1 MRMIHPTTLQPKP
14 SVLVSILAGLVATI
28 LLSALIFL
36 APALGFPFIDFARL
50 MGGIFSGNDEVAFW
64 LGFWLFFLPGVVI
77 FPPILVS
84 AWLKLPGP
92 AIGFGGGLLRG
103 LILGLAL
110 WLLSGLLLPFMAQL
124 NQLPIENPGFF
135 ALGTG
140 WLGAAG
146 VLLGH
151 LAYGIALGL
160 TMTFHMGI
168 EPLEAIGWPGYQ
180 KAYVPEISSHFEGGR
195 AVEPPSGRGGD

>member
-14 SVLVSILAGLVATI
+14 SIPVAILGGLVATI

-36 APALGFPFIDFARL
+36 APTLGFPFIDFARL
-50 MGGIFSGNDEVAFW
+50 IGGIFTSNEEVALW

-77 FPPILVS
+77 FPPLLVGM
-84 AWLKLPGP
+84 WLKLPGP
-92 AIGFGGGLLRG
+92 AIGFWAGLLRG
-103 LILGLAL
+103 LILGLVL
-110 WLLSGLLLPFMAQL
+110 WLVSGLLLPFIGEL

-135 ALGTG
+135 ALATG
-140 WLGAAG
+140 LLGATG

-160 TMTFHMGI
+160 MMTFHQGI
-168 EPLEAIGWPGYQ
+168 EPLEAIGWPGYR
-180 KAYVPEISSHFEGGR
+180 KAAVPEISTHFENGR
-195 AVEPPSGRGGD
+195 AVRPPTKRGRE